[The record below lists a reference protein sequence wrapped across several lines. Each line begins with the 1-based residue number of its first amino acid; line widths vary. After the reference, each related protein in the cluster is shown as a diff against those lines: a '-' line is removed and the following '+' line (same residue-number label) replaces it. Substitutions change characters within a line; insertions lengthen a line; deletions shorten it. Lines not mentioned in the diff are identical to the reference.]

1 MKILAWVIGF
11 LALVVG
17 GVYFLAFTSSGN
29 AILQPVIEEKI
40 NESTKLNATLR
51 TFTLTTSD
59 FEIFLELDSEN
70 TIHAQG
76 TYGLLAQSFDVQYDV
91 KLEKLENLEKL
102 TETKL
107 LGNFKTNGVAI
118 GDMAFT
124 KIDGVSDVGLSDTS
138 YHIELTDLNPTSII
152 AKIQNADVATLL
164 ELGGQKPYAEAK
176 LNVDINFKN
185 ITPHKL
191 DGDILLTT
199 TNGLLNTKLLNTDL
213 NLSIPKTE
221 FSMNL
226 DAVLKGDDINYKYLL
241 NSNLAKISS
250 DGKIIPEPLEVDVKY
265 GVDVQELAVLKPITN
280 ADVRGVFKLNGTA
293 QGNKQKMTVNGFSDV
308 ASSDTVFS
316 AVLQDFKA
324 TSLQAQMKNLH
335 LAKVLHMVK
344 QPHYAD
350 GVFDLD
356 VMMSS
361 LEAGKLKGT
370 VKSNIKNGLL
380 DSKYI
385 TKMQNFKTQMPRTT
399 FTLAT
404 TTELN
409 ADIADT
415 KVNLNSSLAKLDI
428 KQARVNLK
436 DGSIVSDYTTT
447 IKDLDKL
454 YFVVERHLKGSFVGT
469 GEFIKKDDNT
479 EVTMHSDIAGG
490 IIDVKM
496 YNEDL
501 KADLKSIQTIDALT
515 MLLYPPIFKSAL
527 NGTLNY
533 NTTAKKGNFVG
544 SLVDG
549 KFEKNTA
556 FSLMKQYAKIDMY
569 KENFKGD
576 VKADI
581 NKEIVLAS
589 FDLLSNTSSIKT
601 VNTKINSDTNT
612 INSKIDIVANKH
624 ALSVQLSGD
633 KSKPK
638 VTVDAKAL
646 MKDQAT
652 KEISKQLEGK
662 LGKETSEKIGNLL
675 KGFF

>member
-1 MKILAWVIGF
+1 MKILAWIIGF

-17 GVYFLAFTSSGN
+17 AVYFLAFTASGN

-40 NESTKLNATLR
+40 NESTKLNVTLR
-51 TFTLTTSD
+51 TFTLRISE
-59 FEIFLELDSEN
+59 FEILLELDAQNSV
-70 TIHAQG
+70 HAKG
-76 TYGLLAQSFDVQYDV
+76 TYELLAQSFDANYNV

-102 TETKL
+102 TQTKL
-107 LGNFKTNGVAI
+107 LGNFRTHGTAT
-118 GDMAFT
+118 GDMAFA
-124 KIDGVSDVGLSDTS
+124 KIDGVSDVGFSDTS
-138 YHIELTDLNPTSII
+138 YHVELTDLNPTSII

-176 LNVDINFKN
+176 LNVDVNFKN
-185 ITPHKL
+185 ITPHEL
-191 DGDILLTT
+191 DGDILLAT
-199 TNGLLNTKLLNTDL
+199 TNGLLNTKLLNKDL

-226 DAVLKGDDINYKYLL
+226 DAVLKDDDINYKYIL
-241 NSNLAKISS
+241 NSNLAKLSS
-250 DGKIIPEPLEVDVKY
+250 DGKIIPEPLQVDVKY

-280 ADVRGVFKLNGTA
+280 ADVRGAFKLNGTVK
-293 QGNKQKMTVNGFSDV
+293 GNKEMMTLNGFSDV
-308 ASSDTVFS
+308 ASSHTVFS

-385 TKMQNFKTQMPRTT
+385 TKMQKFKTQMPRTT

-469 GEFIKKDDNT
+469 GEFKKKDENT

-490 IIDVKM
+490 TMDVKM

-515 MLLYPPIFKSAL
+515 MLLYPPIFKSSL
-527 NGTLNY
+527 NGTLKY
-533 NTTAKKGNFVG
+533 NTTAKKGDFRG

-549 KFEKNTA
+549 KFEQNTA

-576 VKADI
+576 VTADI

-601 VNTKINSDTNT
+601 VNTKINSDTNM

-624 ALSVQLSGD
+624 PLSVMLTGD

-638 VTVDAKAL
+638 VTVDTKAL
-646 MKDQAT
+646 MSDQAA
-652 KEISKQLEGK
+652 KEISKKLEGK
-662 LGKETSEKIGNLL
+662 LGKEASEKIGDLL

>member
-1 MKILAWVIGF
+1 
-11 LALVVG
+11 
-17 GVYFLAFTSSGN
+17 
-29 AILQPVIEEKI
+29 
-40 NESTKLNATLR
+40 
-51 TFTLTTSD
+51 
-59 FEIFLELDSEN
+59 
-70 TIHAQG
+70 
-76 TYGLLAQSFDVQYDV
+76 
-91 KLEKLENLEKL
+91 
-102 TETKL
+102 
-107 LGNFKTNGVAI
+107 
-118 GDMAFT
+118 
-124 KIDGVSDVGLSDTS
+124 
-138 YHIELTDLNPTSII
+138 
-152 AKIQNADVATLL
+152 
-164 ELGGQKPYAEAK
+164 
-176 LNVDINFKN
+176 
-185 ITPHKL
+185 
-191 DGDILLTT
+191 
-199 TNGLLNTKLLNTDL
+199 
-213 NLSIPKTE
+213 
-221 FSMNL
+221 
-226 DAVLKGDDINYKYLL
+226 
-241 NSNLAKISS
+241 
-250 DGKIIPEPLEVDVKY
+250 
-265 GVDVQELAVLKPITN
+265 
-280 ADVRGVFKLNGTA
+280 
-293 QGNKQKMTVNGFSDV
+293 
-308 ASSDTVFS
+308 
-316 AVLQDFKA
+316 
-324 TSLQAQMKNLH
+324 MKNLH

-385 TKMQNFKTQMPRTT
+385 TKMQKFKTQMPRTT

-469 GEFIKKDDNT
+469 GEFKKKDENT

-490 IIDVKM
+490 TMDVKM

-515 MLLYPPIFKSAL
+515 MLLYPPIFKSSL
-527 NGTLNY
+527 NGTLKY
-533 NTTAKKGNFVG
+533 NTTAKKGDFRG

-549 KFEKNTA
+549 KFEQNTA

-576 VKADI
+576 VTADI

-601 VNTKINSDTNT
+601 VNTKINSDTNM

-624 ALSVQLSGD
+624 PLSVMLTGD

-638 VTVDAKAL
+638 VTVDTKAL
-646 MKDQAT
+646 MSDQAA
-652 KEISKQLEGK
+652 KEISKKLEGK
-662 LGKETSEKIGNLL
+662 LGKEASEKIGDLL